1 MRVAFTLIG
10 GGDWTGG
17 HNYLLNLLK
26 ALAVHQQNRLTPV
39 LFVSDEGTNDEMSA
53 FAGIRGVELVTTP
66 LLNARRRSRS
76 LMQAIVLGRDASLQG
91 LFKEHRIDVVFESA
105 QFFGWRLGLPSIAWI
120 PDFQHKI
127 LAQLFS
133 RGAWWRREIG
143 FRAQVLGERTI
154 MLSSDDARNAC
165 ERFYPSTRGRTRTVH
180 FAVPPG
186 PEISSNEARAVADL
200 YGLPAQFFFMPNQF
214 WRHKNH
220 GLVLDALRILQKQGR
235 QVVVAASGK
244 QADPRDPGYFV
255 AFAARLKQSGLQ
267 DSFRLLGMIPYQHVA
282 SLMRSSVA
290 LINPSLFEGWST
302 TVEEAR
308 SMGTPMILSDLD
320 VHREQMG
327 KEAIYFNRYSS
338 EALAETLAVFMP
350 LEEQQR
356 AQIAATARKTA
367 ERRVIQFAQDFA
379 ELADECLTRHSRT

>member
-10 GGDWTGG
+10 GADWTGG
-17 HNYLLNLLK
+17 HNYLLNLVK
-26 ALAVHQQNRLTPV
+26 ALVAHQENRLTPV
-39 LFVSDEGTNDEMSA
+39 LFVGDERTNAEMAA
-53 FAGIRGVELVTTP
+53 FAGTRGLELVTTP
-66 LLNARRRSRS
+66 LLNAGRRYRS
-76 LMQAIVLGRDASLQG
+76 LMQAMVLGRDASMQR
-91 LFKEHRIDVVFESA
+91 LFIERKIDVVFESA

-120 PDFQHKI
+120 PDFQHKV
-127 LAQLFS
+127 LSHLFS
-133 RGAWWRREIG
+133 RGAWWKREIG
-143 FRAQVLGERTI
+143 FRAQVLGGRTI

-165 ERFYPSTRGRTRTVH
+165 ERYYPATRGRTHTVH

-186 PEISSNEARAVADL
+186 DEISSAEARAVADL
-200 YGLPAQFFFMPNQF
+200 YGLPAHFFFMPNQF

-220 GLVLDALRILQKQGR
+220 GLVLDALEILHRRGR

-244 QADPRDPGYFV
+244 QADPRDPGYF
-255 AFAARLKQSGLQ
+255 ATFTARLKNSGLQ

-282 SLMRSSVA
+282 SLMRSSLA

-308 SMGTPMILSDLD
+308 SMGTPMILSDLE

-327 KEAIYFNRYSS
+327 KEAIYFNRYSG
-338 EALAETLAVFMP
+338 EALAEALAVFVP
-350 LEEQQR
+350 LEEKQR

-367 ERRVIQFAQDFA
+367 ERRVEQFAQDFA
-379 ELADECLTRHSRT
+379 ELADQCLTRHGRT